1 MTMAQK
7 KELEEKLAI
16 PELMLSI
23 DEGKAILIFK
33 QRNKLHS
40 LSLIKGLTAKPRG
53 KDREIE
59 LKAILEKY
67 NG

>member
-23 DEGKAILIFK
+23 RRGQAILIFK
-33 QRNKLHS
+33 QRNKL
-40 LSLIKGLTAKPRG
+40 LG
-53 KDREIE
+53 
-59 LKAILEKY
+59 
-67 NG
+67 

>member
-23 DEGKAILIFK
+23 RRGQAILIFK
-33 QRNKLHS
+33 QRNKLHA